1 MPKKHRSSTRSR
13 KAKPK
18 AKSRVKSLVK
28 AKVAAKA
35 SSPDRPTIHD
45 ALEAE
50 EALAHSALEPSL
62 PLGDE
67 AALARLDPDTEE
79 EVEEILHDTQTT
91 LGESTETVG
100 PSPADVAREVA
111 LAGGDVDT
119 STDQPGGGDESVGG
133 STPTPDQDVVDELG
147 RAAGVTYADD
157 EPLRPEE
164 KEAERDD
171 HRWELDPASAE
182 DYEERMREQA
192 RRPRP
197 RPSH

>member
-1 MPKKHRSSTRSR
+1 MAKKHRSSTRTR
-13 KAKPK
+13 KANPK
-18 AKSRVKSLVK
+18 AEAK
-28 AKVAAKA
+28 ARTKA

-50 EALAHSALEPSL
+50 ESLARSALDPSL

-67 AALARLDPDTEE
+67 AALAAIDPETEA
-79 EVEEILHDTQTT
+79 EVEEILHDTQTAID
-91 LGESTETVG
+91 ETTGLVG
-100 PSPADVAREVA
+100 PSRVDRAREAA
-111 LAGGDVDT
+111 LAGGDVDAA
-119 STDQPGGGDESVGG
+119 SDQPDIGEEAVGG
-133 STPTPDQDVVDELG
+133 STPTPDQDVVEELG

-171 HRWELDPASAE
+171 DRWELDPASAE

-192 RRPRP
+192 RPSRPRP
-197 RPSH
+197 PH

>member
-1 MPKKHRSSTRSR
+1 MAKKHRSSTPTR

-18 AKSRVKSLVK
+18 AKTRVKSRPP
-28 AKVAAKA
+28 
-35 SSPDRPTIHD
+35 SPDRPTIHD

-67 AALARLDPDTEE
+67 AALARLDPHTEA
-79 EVEEILHDTQTT
+79 EVEEILHDTQTA
-91 LGESTETVG
+91 LEESTSKAG
-100 PSPADVAREVA
+100 PSRADAAREVA
-111 LAGGDVDT
+111 LAGGDVDAA
-119 STDQPGGGDESVGG
+119 SDLPGGNDESVGG

-147 RAAGVTYADD
+147 RAAGITYADD

-171 HRWELDPASAE
+171 DRWELDPASAE

-192 RRPRP
+192 RPSRPRP
-197 RPSH
+197 PH